1 MHKLKKHMEFPQG
14 NIHFLSVRYFEEGE
28 TAVLEVMLCKKFD
41 KTALVVDVVCNRRG
55 DKQTMDYLYETACRN
70 LKELNNI
77 LTK

>member
-1 MHKLKKHMEFPQG
+1 MYKLKKHTEFPQG
-14 NIHFLSVRYFEEGE
+14 NLYFLAVRYFEEEE
-28 TAVLEVMLCKKFD
+28 TAVLEVMLCKKVGS
-41 KTALVVDVVCNRRG
+41 TTQIVGVVCNHRG

>member
-28 TAVLEVMLCKKFD
+28 TAVLEVMLCKKVGS
-41 KTALVVDVVCNRRG
+41 TAQVVGVVCNRRG
-55 DKQTMDYLYETACRN
+55 DKQTMNDLYETVCRN
-70 LKELNNI
+70 LKELDNI

>member
-28 TAVLEVMLCKKFD
+28 TAVLEVMLCKKVGS
-41 KTALVVDVVCNRRG
+41 TAQVVGVVFNRRG
-55 DKQTMDYLYETACRN
+55 DKQTMDDLYETACRN

-77 LTK
+77 LSK

>member
-28 TAVLEVMLCKKFD
+28 TAVLEAMLCKKVGS
-41 KTALVVDVVCNRRG
+41 TAQVVGVVCNRRG
-55 DKQTMDYLYETACRN
+55 DKQTMNDLYETVCRN
-70 LKELNNI
+70 LKELDNI